1 MDASQSTLMWRKASA
16 SKSNGSCVE
25 LAPLS
30 NGGVAVRDSKNP
42 EGPMLRFTPAEWSAF
57 AHGWT
62 TGEFDDLIGR

>member
-1 MDASQSTLMWRKASA
+1 MWRKSSA
-16 SKSNGSCVE
+16 SKATGNCVE
-25 LAPLS
+25 LAALS

-62 TGEFDDLIGR
+62 AGEFDDLIGR